1 MDTTTE
7 FAVHTGDRCTAMEVA
22 AAALRRT
29 GHHVEST
36 GGTMTATAGSRALTI
51 LLGALV
57 QPAREY
63 RRYELS
69 TVVDGAT
76 TTISL
81 RRAGHGTAVSGGSI
95 GAEPASG
102 RLARGHRR
110 RRGRVP
116 HRRGARDADRHRLPP
131 HPVAGCSTWPPGAPC
146 PDRSPMT
153 PSAI

>member
-36 GGTMTATAGSRALTI
+36 GGTMTATAGSRVLTI

-69 TVVDGAT
+69 TTVDGAT
-76 TTISL
+76 TTITL
-81 RRAGHGTAVSGGSI
+81 RRTGHVTAVSGGSI
-95 GAEPASG
+95 GAN
-102 RLARGHRR
+102 RR
-110 RRGRVP
+110 RTAWRDVTVSIEDAFHSAGVLATRTDTGS
-116 HRRGARDADRHRLPP
+116 HRTH
-131 HPVAGCSTWPPGAPC
+131 
-146 PDRSPMT
+146 
-153 PSAI
+153 

>member
-36 GGTMTATAGSRALTI
+36 GGTMTATAGNRLLTI

-57 QPAREY
+57 HPSREY

-69 TVVDGAT
+69 TVVDGAA
-76 TTISL
+76 TTITL
-81 RRAGHGTAVSGGSI
+81 RRSGHVTAVSGGTI
-95 GAEPASG
+95 GANRRHAAWQDVTVTLEDAFRSAG
-102 RLARGHRR
+102 VLATRTDTGSHRTR
-110 RRGRVP
+110 
-116 HRRGARDADRHRLPP
+116 
-131 HPVAGCSTWPPGAPC
+131 
-146 PDRSPMT
+146 
-153 PSAI
+153 